1 MSRARW
7 VTVLARVLWLLTVV
21 FLLVGT
27 SMTINNARTLGWS
40 ETLSALPLGLPG
52 LAIGSV
58 GLLIATKRRDNPI
71 GWIFLGCGLWLAL
84 GVAVAGYVAWATVV
98 SPGGFGGIAAEWFG
112 NWTWAPFLC
121 VMLTFPFLLFPDGHL
136 LSRRWRPVAWGSGV
150 VAVLWTFVVAF
161 SNAEYTD
168 ATGQSKPNPYT
179 PEGLVG
185 FIQSLEFLAFGFV
198 AAMALSVWS
207 LAVRFRLG
215 GLRERSQIKWLIL
228 AGAATALFM
237 VQALATKWS
246 ASDTVLLALVL
257 SLLPLSV
264 GVAILRYHLYD
275 IDRIISRSTSYAL
288 VTPVVLVVYL
298 GVVTAA
304 SAVMPVSDTLPVAL
318 ATLVSAAAF
327 RPAFRWTQS
336 RVDRRFDRTRYDAEN
351 TVDAFSER
359 LAREVDAGV
368 VTKELLVVLDKTVQP
383 SSVGLWVVGGRS

>member
-1 MSRARW
+1 MNRARW
-7 VTVLARVLWLLTVV
+7 VTVLARVLWMLTVV
-21 FLLVGT
+21 LLLVGA
-27 SMTINNARTLGWS
+27 SMTVINARTMGWS
-40 ETLSALPLGLPG
+40 ETLSSLPLGLPA

-58 GLLIATKRRDNPI
+58 GLLISTKRRDNPI

-84 GVAVAGYVAWATVV
+84 GVAVNGYVAWATVV
-98 SPGGFGGIAAEWFG
+98 RPGGFGGIAAEWFG

-150 VAVLWTFVVAF
+150 VAVTWSLVVAF

-168 ATGQSKPNPYT
+168 AAGLSKPNPYA
-179 PEGLVG
+179 PDWLAG
-185 FIQSLEFLAFGFV
+185 FIQSLEFLALGFI

-207 LAVRFRLG
+207 LAVRFRRG
-215 GLRERSQIKWLIL
+215 NVREQSQIKWLVL
-228 AGAATALFM
+228 AGVVMALFM
-237 VQALATKWS
+237 VQALSTNWS
-246 ASDTVLLALVL
+246 ASDTVLLAVVL

-288 VTPVVLVVYL
+288 VTALVVVVYL
-298 GVVTAA
+298 VVVAAA

-318 ATLVSAAAF
+318 ATLVAAAVF
-327 RPAFRWTQS
+327 RPALRWTQT

-351 TVDAFSER
+351 TVHAFSER
-359 LAREVDAGV
+359 LAREVDTDV
-368 VTKELLVVLDKTVQP
+368 VTEEVLGILDKTLQP
-383 SSVGLWVVGGRS
+383 SRVGLWVAGGRA